1 MTSRPMHGHKDP
13 VPKDPDAITPKDTDM
28 KTFKSLKALLTHVD
42 TLESSHQEVN
52 SRNKELEERIIE
64 LEKQIKAIIG

>member
-1 MTSRPMHGHKDP
+1 MHGHKDP

-42 TLESSHQEVN
+42 TLESTQQHVVAEVN
-52 SRNKELEERIIE
+52 SRNKELEERIVE